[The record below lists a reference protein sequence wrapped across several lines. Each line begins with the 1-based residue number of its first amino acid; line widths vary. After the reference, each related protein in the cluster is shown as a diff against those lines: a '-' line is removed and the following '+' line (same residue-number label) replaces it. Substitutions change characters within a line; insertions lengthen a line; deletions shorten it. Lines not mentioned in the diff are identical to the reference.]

1 MKIVRMMGAGMTYF
15 CIGTVIAQL
24 VLVTILWFKGNLS
37 SDRIYRLMAAFHN
50 VDMGAIKEKLK
61 EKAKMSEHPEHTEY
75 RKLAR
80 DMEFHESKQFEADDQ
95 KVALVDIDETV
106 CAYGEKRR
114 YDLAVPIN
122 KNIQKI
128 NDLYD
133 KGWYII
139 Y

>member
-1 MKIVRMMGAGMTYF
+1 
-15 CIGTVIAQL
+15 
-24 VLVTILWFKGNLS
+24 
-37 SDRIYRLMAAFHN
+37 
-50 VDMGAIKEKLK
+50 
-61 EKAKMSEHPEHTEY
+61 MSEHPEHAEY

-139 Y
+139 YWTARGTVTKINWLNLIQKQLNKLGCRYHDVRVGKPQYDLWIDDKSKRIEEL